1 MRRLQAAGNMRC
13 AYSPKATAMLAR
25 YAVRASFIA
34 ALLACASA
42 AAQSFDPSAL
52 KLLQAMERKP
62 TTLARYQYLIQK
74 VPTLSHDNQV
84 LALQFMAFS
93 QDELGLYDQAVFGFP
108 LKNELP
114 DKLTL
119 PTPADWKPANAV
131 DAIARLAA
139 QRRIVMINEAHHDGH
154 TRLLTLELLPRLRAL
169 GFTYFA
175 AEALGDSDPGLA
187 KRGYPVRKSGTEYLR
202 DPMYGDI
209 LREAIRLGFILVPYD
224 SALTGQARENAQA
237 ETLYREVF
245 AKHPD
250 ARLFVHAGYAHID
263 KVPGRLGEWHPM
275 AMQLEKLT
283 GLVPLSI
290 DQTDFLE
297 TGLDTSDAYHRLA
310 HAFPSDKPEIL
321 LNRQTGQPWSARPAA
336 YDVNV
341 ILPATLN
348 IEAFGKYKYGGRLNY
363 EQAGLPH
370 VLDYNEMLRAGWLS
384 LGGKRR
390 PYAINT
396 AWCRGTI
403 PCVVEAY
410 YPGEPDDAIAADR
423 YAFMGPTETSKLYLR
438 PGTYRLRASD
448 SDGRTL
454 SESTIQIAPS

>member
-1 MRRLQAAGNMRC
+1 
-13 AYSPKATAMLAR
+13 MLAR

-62 TTLARYQYLIQK
+62 TTLARYQYLVRK
-74 VPTLSHDNQV
+74 VPALSHDNQV

-108 LKNELP
+108 LKNNLP
-114 DKLTL
+114 DDLKL
-119 PTPADWKPANAV
+119 PTPAEWKPADAV
-131 DAIARLAA
+131 DAIAALAA
-139 QRRIVMINEAHHDGH
+139 QRRIVMVNEAHHDGH
-154 TRLLTLELLPRLRAL
+154 TRQLTLELLPRLRTL

-175 AEALGDSDPGLA
+175 AEALGDNDPDLA
-187 KRGYPVRKSGTEYLR
+187 KRSYPVRKSGTEYLR

-209 LREAIRLGFILVPYD
+209 LREAIRLGFTLVPYD
-224 SALTGQARENAQA
+224 NTLTGQARETAQA
-237 ETLYREVF
+237 EALYRKVF

-263 KVPGRLGEWHPM
+263 KVPGRLGDWQPM

-283 GLVPLSI
+283 GQAPLSI

-297 TGLDTSDAYHRLA
+297 TGLDTSDPYHRLA

-336 YDVNV
+336 YDINV

-370 VLDYNEMLRAGWLS
+370 VLDYNEMQRAGWLS

-390 PYAINT
+390 SYPINT
-396 AWCRGTI
+396 ALCRGVI
-403 PCVVEAY
+403 PCVVNAY
-410 YPGEPDDAIAADR
+410 YPGEPNDAITADR

-448 SDGRTL
+448 SDGHTL
-454 SESTIQIAPS
+454 SESTIQIAPP

>member
-1 MRRLQAAGNMRC
+1 
-13 AYSPKATAMLAR
+13 MLAR

-74 VPTLSHDNQV
+74 APTLSRDNQV

-93 QDELGLYDQAVFGFP
+93 QDELGLYDQAVFDFP
-108 LKNELP
+108 LKNSLP
-114 DKLTL
+114 DDLKL
-119 PTPADWKPANAV
+119 PTPADWKSADAV
-131 DAIARLAA
+131 DTIAALAA
-139 QRRIVMINEAHHDGH
+139 KRRIVMVNEAHHDGH
-154 TRLLTLELLPRLRAL
+154 TRQLTLELLPRLRAL

-175 AEALGDSDPGLA
+175 AEALGDNDPDLA
-187 KRGYPVRKSGTEYLR
+187 KRGYPMHKSGTEYLR

-209 LREAIRLGFILVPYD
+209 LREAIRLGFTLVPYD

-263 KVPGRLGEWHPM
+263 KVPGRLGDWQPM

-283 GLVPLSI
+283 GQVPLSI

-297 TGLDTSDAYHRLA
+297 TDLDTSNAYHRLA

-321 LNRQTGQPWSARPAA
+321 LNRQTGLPWSARPAA
-336 YDVNV
+336 YDINV
-341 ILPATLN
+341 ILPATLS
-348 IEAFGKYKYGGRLNY
+348 IEAFGRYKYGYRTNAY
-363 EQAGLPH
+363 ESGLPH
-370 VLDYNEMLRAGWLS
+370 ILERNEMQRATWLS
-384 LGGKRR
+384 LAGKRH
-390 PYAINT
+390 PYPIDT
-396 AWCRGTI
+396 ALCRGTI
-403 PCVVEAY
+403 PCVVDAHY
-410 YPGEPDDAIAADR
+410 LGEPDDAIAADR

-438 PGTYRLRASD
+438 PGSYRLRASD
-448 SDGRTL
+448 SDGHSL
-454 SESTIQIAPS
+454 SESTIQIAPP